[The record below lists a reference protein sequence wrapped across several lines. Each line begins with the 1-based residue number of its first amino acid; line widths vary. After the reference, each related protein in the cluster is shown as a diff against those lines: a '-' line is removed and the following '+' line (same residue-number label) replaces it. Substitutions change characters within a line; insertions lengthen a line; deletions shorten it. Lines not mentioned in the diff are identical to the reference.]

1 MGTALRSH
9 RWSRSRGTLS
19 PPHKLT
25 RISRSDQETVTGL
38 PQRALLPVTFCDS
51 LGPGQAPWAWF
62 RLLTAARDSGCL
74 HSLGIDRGSVCR
86 LHTLTADEAWGWLR
100 AICNGRP
107 AFQLCLL
114 MSHTRLEVARAGRHV
129 CRARPPQGDGGRP
142 HLHAGPACARV
153 PQGVP
158 SLLLGRAEP
167 TAPPVLPLRL
177 RAHFGDLQSPP
188 GAVEELGVQSRGSI

>member
-74 HSLGIDRGSVCR
+74 HSPGIDQGSVCR

-129 CRARPPQGDGGRP
+129 CGARPLRGRW
-142 HLHAGPACARV
+142 GPPPPARGACLCE
-153 PQGVP
+153 G
-158 SLLLGRAEP
+158 
-167 TAPPVLPLRL
+167 
-177 RAHFGDLQSPP
+177 PP
-188 GAVEELGVQSRGSI
+188 GGPQFAAGQG